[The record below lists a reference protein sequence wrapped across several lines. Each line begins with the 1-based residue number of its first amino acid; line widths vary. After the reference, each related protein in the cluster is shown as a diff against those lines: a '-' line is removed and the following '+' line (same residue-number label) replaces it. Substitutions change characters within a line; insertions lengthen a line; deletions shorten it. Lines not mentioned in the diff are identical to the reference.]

1 MATELTSADPA
12 ASTRAP
18 RPFRRHSGGLLP
30 TALLPTALLPTILL
44 PGATAPG
51 ETASGAAPDATAPG
65 GPGLAPGPAGEGS
78 AGYAMRWIAAWF
90 AAALRGGIAVLGSVA
105 ALVGV
110 ARPGSLTWL
119 VPAVA
124 VNVGWAALFTW
135 VALTR
140 GLRSWLVVIEVLL
153 TTALCVLHGQLTAAA
168 ALPPGSGWV
177 TVLASMTIVVA
188 NFTWPLPAA
197 VPAGLLVVAGYLVG
211 AARAGLPDHGLV
223 QAAILV
229 VQVAL
234 AGVLMGL
241 IRRAAG
247 RVDRALA
254 GYEQVHRAAE
264 VASARRAH
272 EREENRRLHDTV
284 LATLTIV
291 GTGAIDRGSATLR
304 ERALADLAVIDA
316 LGRAAQAGTG
326 PGRLDQRLR
335 EVAATVSAELDVELS
350 LMSCAVP
357 GEVTEAVAGATGQA
371 LANVARHAE
380 VGLAAVRL
388 SVLADDAVVVEVT
401 DAGRGFDPDRVPA
414 HRYGLREAIRGR
426 MRAVGGD
433 AVIVSAPGRG
443 TRITL
448 TWAPVNADGGPH
460 G

>member
-1 MATELTSADPA
+1 M
-12 ASTRAP
+12 
-18 RPFRRHSGGLLP
+18 P
-30 TALLPTALLPTILL
+30 TALLPTLLK
-44 PGATAPG
+44 
-51 ETASGAAPDATAPG
+51 
-65 GPGLAPGPAGEGS
+65 PGPSGEGP

-90 AAALRGGIAVLGSVA
+90 AVVLRGGIAVLGGVA

-110 ARPGSLTWL
+110 ARPGSLTWV

-124 VNVGWAALFTW
+124 VNVGWAAVFAW

-140 GLRSWLVVIEVLL
+140 GLRGWLVVIDVLL
-153 TTALCVLHGQLTAAA
+153 TTVLCVLHGQLTAAA
-168 ALPPGSGWV
+168 ALPAGSGWV
-177 TVLASMTIVVA
+177 TVLASMSIVVA
-188 NFTWPLPAA
+188 NFAWPLPAA

-229 VQVAL
+229 VQVIL

-247 RVDRALA
+247 QADRALA
-254 GYEQVHRAAE
+254 GYERVHRAAE

-316 LGRAAQAGTG
+316 LGRAAQAGADH
-326 PGRLDQRLR
+326 GRLEQRLR
-335 EVAATVSAELDVELS
+335 DVAARAPAGLDVELS
-350 LMSCAVP
+350 LLPCVVP
-357 GEVTEAVAGATGQA
+357 GEVAEAFAGATGQA
-371 LANVARHAE
+371 LANVVRHAE
-380 VGLAAVRL
+380 VGAAAVRL
-388 SVLADDAVVVEVT
+388 SIPSGDTVLVEIT
-401 DAGRGFDPDRVPA
+401 DSGRGFDPQSVPA

-433 AVIVSAPGRG
+433 AAVASAPGRG

-448 TWAPVNADGGPH
+448 TWAAAGAQGGTDG
-460 G
+460 